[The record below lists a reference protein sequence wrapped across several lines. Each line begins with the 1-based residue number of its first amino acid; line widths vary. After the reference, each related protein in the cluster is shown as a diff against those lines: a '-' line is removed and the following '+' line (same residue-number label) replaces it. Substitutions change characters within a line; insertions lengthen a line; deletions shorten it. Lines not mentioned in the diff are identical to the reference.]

1 MLPAVITALLSLGS
15 TVSAQQPS
23 PLEHCVQD
31 HVHQLLELSDWTV
44 EQKLLND
51 AERLL
56 GTARRLVPGDSNAGE
71 RAEQLREL
79 RTGINRDRQLRDAHQ
94 RFWKSRDYDAVLADL
109 RRREARLQ
117 AKLVGQY
124 LKLAAD
130 VKNDDPTIAEA
141 AFRAAF
147 AIAPKS
153 RALRTGAGSERLTTY
168 LRERPGLEA
177 LELGET
183 VVGKP
188 TDVADLQGKVVLWR
202 SFSL

>member
-79 RTGINRDRQLRDAHQ
+79 RTGINRDRQLRDAPPGEPRRVLQLTVQ
-94 RFWKSRDYDAVLADL
+94 RG
-109 RRREARLQ
+109 RRRAPR
-117 AKLVGQY
+117 AVG
-124 LKLAAD
+124 L
-130 VKNDDPTIAEA
+130 
-141 AFRAAF
+141 
-147 AIAPKS
+147 
-153 RALRTGAGSERLTTY
+153 
-168 LRERPGLEA
+168 
-177 LELGET
+177 LGGGGRGGGGGG
-183 VVGKP
+183 GK
-188 TDVADLQGKVVLWR
+188 G
-202 SFSL
+202 